1 MTVALLY
8 PNIDPSLLLD
18 FANVR
23 ALDPRITFTRA
34 SSAVRYDGVTHAKAE
49 ENLLIQS
56 QNYSSD
62 WTVTNLT
69 PITSKTAPDTSASA
83 TEFTASA
90 GNATLTQ
97 SVPVV
102 AGDHTF
108 SVWLRRVTGTGNVD
122 ISAHSGGTWVTQ
134 TLTSTWTRFSVT
146 QTLTAGTR
154 TPGVRVVTSGDV
166 IEVWGAQ
173 LEQRV
178 SVTAYTSTT
187 TQPITNFV
195 PVLQTAV
202 NNQARFD
209 HDPVSGESLGLLIEE
224 QRTNLALRSEE
235 FELWTDINTDIDINT
250 TVAPDGT
257 QTADTMRETGSTSL
271 SHRRQ
276 RPSVTIQA
284 EAPHT
289 FSVYAKKVPDVNN
302 RWLGLSISSTDAS
315 TYVTARWNLDTQE
328 TTLGSASSG
337 FTFLTSSITHVG
349 NGWYRCSVTG
359 IIGSSESLVAA
370 VYIVNSP
377 TVISGN
383 VRGARTYVAN
393 TWSGFYIW
401 GAQLEVGSFPTSYT
415 KTEASQVTRLAD
427 SASMTGAN
435 FSSWYRQDEGTLL
448 AHAKINHVGRG
459 AFNNSSAP
467 IALIRGTAGL
477 RGISLD
483 GLVNTTPSQLRFISR
498 NDSAVTS
505 IITGSYVT
513 GVYFKVAGSYDKNNL
528 EKQAT
533 QNGNAPATPITL
545 NALSLPEVQLFIGRD
560 AISGTDGGSVRL
572 NGHIKSFY
580 YYPQRLTNSQMQAL
594 TQS

>member
-1 MTVALLY
+1 MTVANLY
-8 PNIDPSLLLD
+8 PDINPSLLLD
-18 FANVR
+18 FANVK

-34 SSAVRYDGVTHAKAE
+34 SGAVYYDGVTHAKAE

-69 PITSKTAPDTSASA
+69 PITSKTARDTTASA

-122 ISAHSGGTWVTQ
+122 ISANSDGTWVTQ

-173 LEQRV
+173 LEQRA
-178 SVTAYTSTT
+178 SFTAYTSTT

-224 QRTNLALRSEE
+224 QRTNLVINSEQ
-235 FELWTDINTDIDINT
+235 FELWTSVNTSIAINL

-257 QTADTMRETGSTSL
+257 QTADTMRETGSTTL

-276 RPSVTIQA
+276 STSIAIQA

-289 FSVYAKKVPDVNN
+289 FSVYAKKVPDVND
-302 RWLGLSISSTDAS
+302 RWLGLSIGGTDAS

-328 TTLGSASSG
+328 TTLGSASSE
-337 FTFLTSSITHVG
+337 FTFLSSSITHVG

-359 IIGSSESLVAA
+359 IIGSIESLIAT
-370 VYIVNSP
+370 VYIANSP
-377 TVISGN
+377 TVISAG
-383 VRGARTYVAN
+383 VRGARSYVAN

-401 GAQLEVGSFPTSYT
+401 GAQVEAGSFPTSYT

-427 SASMTGAN
+427 AASMTGTN
-435 FSSWYRQDEGTLL
+435 FSSWYRPDEGTMYAEASTNQTSFTITNDRAHVVTLASQDSNNLL
-448 AHAKINHVGRG
+448 EPILYGTG
-459 AFNNSSAP
+459 AILLTSDNGTFSSADVIVNGSVGGGLSNK
-467 IALIRGTAGL
+467 IAVTYTSDGNAQVA
-477 RGISLD
+477 LD
-483 GLVNTTPSQLRFISR
+483 GQLSATLARPFQKSQINQMLIGNSRSVANRILDGHVRKIS
-498 NDSAVTS
+498 
-505 IITGSYVT
+505 Y
-513 GVYFKVAGSYDKNNL
+513 YP
-528 EKQAT
+528 KQLTAT
-533 QNGNAPATPITL
+533 QL
-545 NALSLPEVQLFIGRD
+545 
-560 AISGTDGGSVRL
+560 
-572 NGHIKSFY
+572 
-580 YYPQRLTNSQMQAL
+580 QAL
-594 TQS
+594 TNL